1 MKITINDQFNKWLKE
16 EKFYKYKMCNLN
28 MVINDTYLKVFII
41 LYNMYKMLNNVLNI
55 IYL

>member
-41 LYNMYKMLNNVLNI
+41 LYNMYKMLFS
-55 IYL
+55 